1 MIKICKQCGNDFE
14 AATAWRRLCDECRE
28 LNEKEHN
35 RSRDERWRDPEKVK
49 AYRASEAYKES
60 QKRSREKTKHKYHT
74 DEVYRQG
81 CLGRKA
87 KYREKNHDKV
97 LAAKRLYNATHKEQ
111 IAEYN
116 KRRREQW
123 ILEHKDE
130 IEAKRQAREEARQRR
145 QAEKET
151 PKPRP
156 RRNPEYKNFRK
167 AIDRDARAKRFGFV
181 GIKRRFSTIEITKC
195 LHGFNCAVCHF
206 EKSAK
211 FNEVHHITPIKDFQ
225 SVQEANNLNNLICLC
240 PTCHKKADMGLIPKE
255 TLRKLADDAQY
266 ELSDHVIDAMNSGRD
281 VPKEW
286 APVLYEYARELKEYS

>member
-35 RSRDERWRDPEKVK
+35 R
-49 AYRASEAYKES
+49 
-60 QKRSREKTKHKYHT
+60 
-74 DEVYRQG
+74 
-81 CLGRKA
+81 
-87 KYREKNHDKV
+87 
-97 LAAKRLYNATHKEQ
+97 
-111 IAEYN
+111 
-116 KRRREQW
+116 
-123 ILEHKDE
+123 HKDE

-167 AIDRDARAKRFGFV
+167 AIDRAARAKRFGFA
-181 GIKRRFSTIEITKC
+181 GIKRRFSAIEITKC